1 MYACA
6 RPARVHLRHSCPR
19 DRQNHPCNDKWKRHD
34 QNYGI
39 AHGASPFLGLE
50 SLSALF
56 TVNVTTEDELAMNG
70 P

>member
-1 MYACA
+1 MLAPVLPGYTCGTHA
-6 RPARVHLRHSCPR
+6 PR

-50 SLSALF
+50 SLPALF